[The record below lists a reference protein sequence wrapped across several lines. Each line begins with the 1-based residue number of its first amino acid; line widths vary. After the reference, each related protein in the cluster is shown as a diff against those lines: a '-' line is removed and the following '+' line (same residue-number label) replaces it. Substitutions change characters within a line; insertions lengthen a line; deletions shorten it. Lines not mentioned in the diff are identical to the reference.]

1 MAAHPSRILWHDT
14 EPCASAAP
22 DGAAGALIN
31 DMLPDY
37 RQGKEDYMS
46 MGYSS
51 DIGLDLFTAP
61 FQRPQKGAAAS
72 RRETEIPPAR
82 PQGAPSSADAH
93 PEPPMKE
100 RALDM
105 SDCSIPEEKTLDV
118 SEEARRKAREEA
130 GRRAEWET
138 ERLAKKQSEA
148 EALQK
153 LQGMSDAEIV
163 SASKERI
170 RTDMER
176 ITRRNMKECVSDH
189 VQSVCQRDPAFAR
202 RTMHPKKTM
211 ARCFM
216 FINRMAKDFIKKEME
231 ENGVKPAAGVYGSD
245 VPDGLVYRWAEEYFN
260 APDVL
265 EDKEE
270 EESVSHP
277 YASAAKKTTE
287 SRKNMKTGKKEAG
300 KQKKPENVY
309 QQLTL
314 PGVY

>member
-1 MAAHPSRILWHDT
+1 MGISEKPKET
-14 EPCASAAP
+14 E
-22 DGAAGALIN
+22 AAG
-31 DMLPDY
+31 
-37 RQGKEDYMS
+37 QTKE
-46 MGYSS
+46 
-51 DIGLDLFTAP
+51 P
-61 FQRPQKGAAAS
+61 R
-72 RRETEIPPAR
+72 TEITDSVGR
-82 PQGAPSSADAH
+82 QPSAESQAQPSADAH
-93 PEPPMKE
+93 AEPPIKE